1 MNRNR
6 AALVVKHTT
15 VTVREVLLSYHETT
29 TWDGP
34 RGQWPSTPA
43 EPEPA
48 IDAEILPRR
57 PKLPKGR

>member
-6 AALVVKHTT
+6 TALVVKRTT
-15 VTVREVLLSYHETT
+15 VTVREVFQSYHETK
-29 TWDGP
+29 TWDDH
-34 RGQWPSTPA
+34 RGQWPSTPV